1 MAYCFA
7 WDQNNRGV
15 WGCKVLRADCDGTN
29 EECGFFKTME
39 QNIEDKMS
47 ADERLAGL
55 PEWQQEAI
63 IAKYYDG
70 EKPWKQ
76 KAPTLDSI
84 INNAVKQMVQS

>member
-15 WGCKVLRADCDGTN
+15 WGCKILRADCDGTN
-29 EECGFFKTME
+29 EGCGFFKTME
-39 QNIEDKMS
+39 QNIEDKRA

-55 PEWQQEAI
+55 PDWQQEAI
-63 IAKYYDG
+63 AEKYYDG
-70 EKPWKQ
+70 ERPWKQ

-84 INNAVKQMVQS
+84 INNAVEQMVQS

>member
-29 EECGFFKTME
+29 EGCGFFKTME
-39 QNIEDKMS
+39 QHMEDKKA

-55 PEWQQEAI
+55 PDWQQEAI
-63 IAKYYDG
+63 AEKYYDG
-70 EKPWKQ
+70 ERPWKQ

-84 INNAVKQMVQS
+84 INNAVEQMVQS